1 MIEFEI
7 LDSPDPEV
15 IGKHQFFSSKVEIGN
30 SLSCHLPIE
39 DSQIPSRGIYLIS
52 DPKGIRVKTIP
63 PSVFF
68 VNKKEFFEKRLI
80 QSGDEIKI
88 GETQIL
94 IVSYNFETIHTPLEM
109 STIRDSFSS
118 TKEEGLLLESLEN
131 ELLFI
136 DYECK
141 D

>member
-7 LDSPDPEV
+7 LASPDPEV
-15 IGKHQFFSSKVEIGN
+15 IGRHQFFCPEVEMGN
-30 SLSCHLPIE
+30 SLSCHLPVE
-39 DSQIPSRGIYLIS
+39 DPQLPSRGIYFIS
-52 DPKGIRVKTIP
+52 DAKGVVIKTTP
-63 PSVFF
+63 PSIFF
-68 VNKKEFFEKRLI
+68 VNKEEIFEKKLI

-94 IVSYNFETIHTPLEM
+94 IASYNFETIHTPLDM
-109 STIRDSFSS
+109 DAIKAPLSKN
-118 TKEEGLLLESLEN
+118 KEEGLLLESLEN

-136 DYECK
+136 DYERK